1 MGGPAGETQ
10 VKDTMAKIGNVGTAV
25 PAAGDEDDSIDIA
38 LLVSQLWAGK
48 FLITLCAVLG
58 IGAGVFIFTNTPKTF
73 QADALL
79 QLESKSGQMGLST
92 AMLGL
97 IDPGLM
103 GSGSVTIT
111 EIEIIG
117 SRLVLGQ
124 VVAALHLDW
133 QAAPV
138 LLPVIGVAV
147 QRYDLPLPDLEM
159 LRPYA
164 RRLET
169 IELNLLQVEPD
180 WIDQP
185 IVLTITGDGAF
196 EVTVPNGSVLPGRVG
211 ETLHNPEKTFALRVQ
226 VLSGAVGRQ
235 FVLQQRGELITIA
248 DLRSILTVAEKGRGS
263 GILLLSY
270 TAATKRDAQRALNAI
285 TEAYVQ
291 QNISRGM
298 ADADSSLQFLD
309 SQLPIAEKT
318 VRDAEEVLNAYRRQA
333 QVVDLSFESQSV
345 LTQVERINTELQEL
359 QGQED
364 EIKQRYTPNHPV
376 YQLLLNNR
384 ARLEAQLADLTA
396 EADSLPETQRNIVNM
411 TRDLEVAQQSLFQLQ
426 SRAQGAQV
434 MRASKIGS
442 VRIIDMAQAADLP
455 IAPRASLILALGMLL
470 GGMVGVALVFV
481 RAWQRRGVQDAEQI
495 EQLGLPVFATVN
507 YVAQSDMTRRKK
519 GDRPPLVAITDP
531 RNIAVEAFRS
541 LRTSLHFGMLD
552 APTNALVLTS
562 ATPDAGKSFT
572 AANLAVVMAQGGQR
586 VCLIDADL
594 RRGHLRKFFDKPKNT
609 PGLAEYLGEEK
620 TLDEVLLPS
629 SVAGLSFICT
639 GRYPPN
645 PTDLLLRSRMQ
656 GLLALLAPRFD
667 MVIIDTPPVLAV
679 TDPVVLGRIAG
690 AILLVARHDI
700 TTIAEIEATRRT
712 LESAGLK
719 ITGAVLNGY
728 DPRKA
733 GAGRYGY
740 SYRYDYKQRAD

>member
-1 MGGPAGETQ
+1 MVGPAGEIQ
-10 VKDTMAKIGNVGTAV
+10 VKDTMAKIGSVGTAA
-25 PAAGDEDDSIDIA
+25 PAGDDDDSIDIA
-38 LLVSQLWAGK
+38 RLLLQLWAGK
-48 FLITLCAVLG
+48 VLITLCAVLG
-58 IGAGVFIFTNTPKTF
+58 IGAGIFHFTNTPKTY

-79 QLESKSGQMGLST
+79 QLESKGGKMGLPT
-92 AMLGL
+92 QLLGL
-97 IDPGLM
+97 TDTSPE
-103 GSGSVTIT
+103 SVT
-111 EIEIIG
+111 EIEIVR

-124 VVAALHLDW
+124 AVAALNLDW
-133 QAAPV
+133 LAAPV
-138 LLPVIGVAV
+138 LLPVIGVAL
-147 QRYDLPLPDLEM
+147 QRYDLPLPDLKI

-169 IELNLLQVEPD
+169 IELNLLQVEPG
-180 WIDQP
+180 WISQP
-185 IVLTITGDGAF
+185 IGLTITGDGAF

-211 ETLHNPEKTFALRVQ
+211 ETLHNPEKTFGLRVQ
-226 VLSGAVGRQ
+226 VLTGAVGRQ

-248 DLRSILTVAEKGRGS
+248 DLRSNLTVEEKGKGS

-270 TAATKRDAQRALNAI
+270 TAANKRDAQRVLNAI
-285 TEAYVQ
+285 AEAYVQ
-291 QNISRGM
+291 QNISRGT
-298 ADADSSLQFLD
+298 ADADSGLQFLD

-318 VRDAEEVLNAYRRQA
+318 VRAAEEALNAYRRQA
-333 QVVDLSFESQSV
+333 HVVDLSFESQSM
-345 LTQVERINTELQEL
+345 LTQVERVNTALQEL

-364 EIKQRYTPNHPV
+364 KIKQRYTPNHPV
-376 YQLLLNNR
+376 YQQLLNDR
-384 ARLEAQLADLTA
+384 ARLEAQLADLTV

-411 TRDLEVAQQSLFQLQ
+411 TRDLELAQQNLIQLQ
-426 SRAQGAQV
+426 SRAQEVQV

-442 VRIIDMAQAADLP
+442 VRIIDLAQAADRP
-455 IAPRASLILALGMLL
+455 IAPRASLVLALGMLL
-470 GGMVGVALVFV
+470 GGMGGVILVLL
-481 RAWQRRGVQDAEQI
+481 RAWLRRGVQRAEQI
-495 EQLGLPVFATVN
+495 EQLGLPVYATVN
-507 YVAQSDMTRRKK
+507 YVPQSDMRRRKK
-519 GDRPPLVAITDP
+519 ADKPPLVALIDP
-531 RNIAVEAFRS
+531 GNVAVEAFRS

-552 APTNALVLTS
+552 ASANSLVLTS
-562 ATPDAGKSFT
+562 STPGVGKSFI

-620 TLDEVLLPS
+620 TLDEVLLDS
-629 SVAGLSFICT
+629 SVAGLSFICP

-656 GLLALLAPRFD
+656 GLLALLAAQFD

-690 AILLVARHDI
+690 AILLVARHDV
-700 TTIAEIEATRRT
+700 TPIAEIEATRRT

-740 SYRYDYKQRAD
+740 RYDYRYDYKQRTD

>member
-10 VKDTMAKIGNVGTAV
+10 VKDTMAKIGSVGTAA
-25 PAAGDEDDSIDIA
+25 PAGDDDDSIDIA
-38 LLVSQLWAGK
+38 RLLLQLWAGK
-48 FLITLCAVLG
+48 FLITLGAVLG
-58 IGAGVFIFTNTPKTF
+58 VGTGVFIFTNTPKTY

-79 QLESKSGQMGLST
+79 QLESKGGQMGLPT
-92 AMLGL
+92 ELLGL
-97 IDPGLM
+97 TGATPE
-103 GSGSVTIT
+103 STT
-111 EIEIIG
+111 EIEIVR

-124 VVAALHLDW
+124 AVAALNLDW
-133 QAAPV
+133 RAAPV

-169 IELNLLQVEPD
+169 IELNLLQVEPG
-180 WIDQP
+180 WIGQP
-185 IVLTITGDGAF
+185 IVLTVTGDGAF
-196 EVTVPNGSVLPGRVG
+196 EVTVPNGAVLPGRVG
-211 ETLHNPEKTFALRVQ
+211 ETLQNPEKTFGLRVQ
-226 VLSGAVGRQ
+226 VLTGAVGRQ
-235 FVLQQRGELITIA
+235 FILQQRGELITIA
-248 DLRSILTVAEKGRGS
+248 GLRSSLTVAEKGKGS

-270 TAATKRDAQRALNAI
+270 TATSKRDAQRALNAI

-291 QNISRGM
+291 QNISRGT
-298 ADADSSLQFLD
+298 ADADSGLQFLD

-318 VRDAEEVLNAYRRQA
+318 VRDAEQALTAYRRQA
-333 QVVDLSFESQSV
+333 QVVDLSFESQSM

-376 YQLLLNNR
+376 YQQLLNNR
-384 ARLEAQLADLTA
+384 ARLAAQLADLTA

-411 TRDLEVAQQSLFQLQ
+411 TRDLEVAQQNLIQLQ
-426 SRAQGAQV
+426 SRAQEVQV

-481 RAWQRRGVQDAEQI
+481 RAWLRRGVQGAEQI

-507 YVAQSDMTRRKK
+507 YVAASDMTRHKK

-531 RNIAVEAFRS
+531 GNVAVEAFRS

-562 ATPDAGKSFT
+562 STPGVGKSFI
-572 AANLAVVMAQGGQR
+572 AANLAVVLAQGGQR

-594 RRGHLRKFFDKPKNT
+594 RRGQLRKFFDKPKNT
-609 PGLAEYLGEEK
+609 PGLAEYLGEDK
-620 TLDEVLLPS
+620 TLDEVLLDGP
-629 SVAGLSFICT
+629 VAGLSFICT

-656 GLLALLAPRFD
+656 ALLALLAPRFD
-667 MVIIDTPPVLAV
+667 MVILDTPPVLAV
-679 TDPVVLGRIAG
+679 TDPVVLGQIAG
-690 AILLVARHDI
+690 TILLVARHDI
-700 TTIAEIEATRRT
+700 TPIAEIEATRRT

-719 ITGAVLNGY
+719 ITGVVLNSY

-740 SYRYDYKQRAD
+740 RYNYSYRYDYKQRAD

>member
-1 MGGPAGETQ
+1 M
-10 VKDTMAKIGNVGTAV
+10 KDTMAKIGSVGTAA

-38 LLVSQLWAGK
+38 RLVSQLWAGK

-79 QLESKSGQMGLST
+79 QLESKGGGMGLPKEL
-92 AMLGL
+92 LGL

-103 GSGSVTIT
+103 GSGSVTTT

-133 QAAPV
+133 WAAPV

-169 IELNLLQVEPD
+169 IELGLLQVEPG
-180 WIDQP
+180 WIGEP

-196 EVTVPNGSVLPGRVG
+196 EVATPNGSVLPGRVG

-226 VLSGAVGRQ
+226 LLTGAVGRQ
-235 FVLQQRGELITIA
+235 FILEQRGELITIA

-263 GILLLSY
+263 SILLLSY
-270 TAATKRDAQRALNAI
+270 TAASKRDAQRTLNAI

-309 SQLPIAEKT
+309 SQLPIAEKS

-333 QVVDLSFESQSV
+333 QVVDLSFESRSV
-345 LTQVERINTELQEL
+345 LTQVERVHTELQEL

-376 YQLLLNNR
+376 YQQLLNNR

-411 TRDLEVAQQSLFQLQ
+411 TRDLEVAQQNLFQLQ
-426 SRAQGAQV
+426 IRVQGTQV
-434 MRASKIGS
+434 QRASKIGS
-442 VRIIDMAQAADLP
+442 VRIIDMAQAEDLP
-455 IAPRASLILALGMLL
+455 IAPRGSLILALGMLL

-481 RAWQRRGVQDAEQI
+481 RAWQRRGVQGAEQI

-507 YVAQSDMTRRKK
+507 YVAEFDMTRRKK
-519 GDRPPLVAITDP
+519 GDRPPLVALTDP
-531 RNIAVEAFRS
+531 GNIAVEAFRS

-594 RRGHLRKFFDKPKNT
+594 RRGQLRKFFDKPKNT

-620 TLDEVLLPS
+620 TLDEVLLDDP
-629 SVAGLSFICT
+629 VAGLSFICT

-645 PTDLLLRSRMQ
+645 PSDLLLRSRMQ
-656 GLLALLAPRFD
+656 ELLALLAPRFD

-690 AILLVARHDI
+690 AILLVARHDV
-700 TTIAEIEATRRT
+700 TPIAEIEATRRT

-733 GAGRYGY
+733 DAGRYGY
-740 SYRYDYKQRAD
+740 SYRYDYKQRTD